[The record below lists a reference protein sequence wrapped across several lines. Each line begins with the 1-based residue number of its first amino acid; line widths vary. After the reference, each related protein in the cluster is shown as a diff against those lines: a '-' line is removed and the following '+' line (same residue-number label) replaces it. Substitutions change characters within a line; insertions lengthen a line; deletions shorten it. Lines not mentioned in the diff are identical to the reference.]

1 MHSAKSP
8 TSLQTDTI
16 YQYFIENC
24 KIFTA
29 HATITDVSTDGYNLS
44 VFYRELQNVYYTC
57 HNHQCLYRRIQSV
70 DISQRAGLFSSMSVQ
85 FIITNGLC
93 KFQNI
98 GINASLTAC
107 IYRRTYR
114 QTVKFLEGQLQILVQ
129 NSKFTNRSLKF
140 TDGII
145 KNNII

>member
-8 TSLQTDTI
+8 TSLQTYTV
-16 YQYFIENC
+16 YRYFTENC

-29 HATITDVSTDGYNLS
+29 HAITADVSTNGYNPS
-44 VFYRELQNVYYTC
+44 VFYQELQNIYCTC
-57 HNHQCLYRRIQSV
+57 HNHRCLYRRIQSV

-85 FIITNGLC
+85 FIITNGLTDELC
-93 KFQNI
+93 KLQSI

-114 QTVKFLEGQLQILVQ
+114 ETLKFLEGQLKILVQ
-129 NSKFTNRSLKF
+129 NSKFTNGRLK
-140 TDGII
+140 IHRR
-145 KNNII
+145 NN